1 LKILNS
7 YIYFRN
13 KDKKQYQ
20 MAYLDNTEITVDA
33 ILTKKGRQKLASGQ
47 SLNITKFA
55 LGDDEIDYTL
65 YEPAHPKGSA
75 YYDSAIRAIP
85 VTEASPDETQVL
97 RYKLVTLPK
106 GTTQIPTVKLGVP
119 SISVNQS
126 EGGVGLTPTT
136 SPSGN
141 TNAGYTVVLADQ
153 RAGTLTVTR
162 GANGTGTV
170 PVFLGEEI
178 TTTAQVVSGLEFRFT
193 PNPSLTIDISTTL
206 TVYGNETGGSQTI
219 PVSVIYKATI

>member
-1 LKILNS
+1 
-7 YIYFRN
+7 
-13 KDKKQYQ
+13 

-47 SLNITKFA
+47 ALNITKFA

-85 VTEASPDETQVL
+85 VTEATPDETQVL

-106 GTTQIPTVKLGVP
+106 GTTQIPLVRLGIP
-119 SISVNQS
+119 SIGVTQLEGSVS
-126 EGGVGLTPTT
+126 MTPTT

-141 TNAGYTVVLADQ
+141 TNAGYTMVLADQ
-153 RAGTLTVTR
+153 NAGTLTVTR
-162 GANGTGTV
+162 GATQGGTI

-178 TTTAQVVSGLEFRFT
+178 SSTAQVVTGFEFKFT
-193 PNPSLTIDISTTL
+193 PNSSLTLDVSTTI

-219 PVSVIYKATI
+219 PVTVTYQA

>member
-1 LKILNS
+1 
-7 YIYFRN
+7 
-13 KDKKQYQ
+13 

-47 SLNITKFA
+47 SLNISKFS

-75 YYDSAIRAIP
+75 YYDSAIRATPI
-85 VTEASPDETQVL
+85 TEASPDETQVL

-106 GTTQIPTVKLGVP
+106 GTTQIPVVRFGVP
-119 SISVNQS
+119 AIAVNQT
-126 EGGVGLTPTT
+126 EGGVDLSPTT
-136 SPSGN
+136 SPPGN
-141 TNAGYTVVLADQ
+141 TNAGYTVVLTDQ
-153 RAGTLTVTR
+153 RAGTITVTR
-162 GANGTGTV
+162 GATNVGSV

-178 TTTAQVVSGLEFRFT
+178 TTTAQVVSGLRFSFT
-193 PNPSLTIDISTTL
+193 PNPNLTIDISTTI

-219 PVSVIYKATI
+219 PVIVTYKA

>member
-1 LKILNS
+1 
-7 YIYFRN
+7 
-13 KDKKQYQ
+13 

-85 VTEASPDETQVL
+85 ITEASPDETQVL

-106 GTTQIPTVKLGVP
+106 GTTQIPIVRLGVP
-119 SISVNQS
+119 SIGVNQL

-136 SPSGN
+136 SPAGN
-141 TNAGYTVVLADQ
+141 ANAGYTVVLTDQ

-162 GANGTGTV
+162 GATAVGSV

-193 PNPSLTIDISTTL
+193 PNPNLTIDVSTTL

-219 PVSVIYKATI
+219 PVTVTYKA

>member
-1 LKILNS
+1 MG
-7 YIYFRN
+7 YF
-13 KDKKQYQ
+13 
-20 MAYLDNTEITVDA
+20 DNTSITVDA

-47 SLNITKFA
+47 SLAISKFA

-75 YYDSAIRAIP
+75 YYDSAIKAIP
-85 VTEASPDETQVL
+85 IMEASPDETQVL

-106 GTTQIPTVKLGVP
+106 GTTQIPVVSLG
-119 SISVNQS
+119 ISAVGVYQD
-126 EGGVGLTPTT
+126 EGQVALSPTT
-136 SPSGN
+136 SPQGN

-153 RAGTLTVTR
+153 RAGTLSVTQ
-162 GANGTGTV
+162 GASAAGSV

-178 TTTAQVVSGLEFRFT
+178 TTTAQVVSGLAFTFT
-193 PNPSLTIDISTTL
+193 PNPALTTNVSSTV

-219 PVSVIYKATI
+219 PVTITYRA

>member
-1 LKILNS
+1 
-7 YIYFRN
+7 
-13 KDKKQYQ
+13 

-47 SLNITKFA
+47 SLNISKFA

-85 VTEASPDETQVL
+85 ITEASPDETQVL
-97 RYKLVTLPK
+97 GYKLVTLPK
-106 GTTQIPTVKLGVP
+106 GTTQIPIVRLGVP
-119 SISVNQS
+119 SIGVNQL

-136 SPSGN
+136 SPAGN
-141 TNAGYTVVLADQ
+141 ANAGYTVVLTDQ

-162 GANGTGTV
+162 GATAVGSV

-193 PNPSLTIDISTTL
+193 PNPNLTIDVSTTL

-219 PVSVIYKATI
+219 PVTVTYKA

>member
-1 LKILNS
+1 
-7 YIYFRN
+7 
-13 KDKKQYQ
+13 
-20 MAYLDNTEITVDA
+20 MGYLDNSTITVDA

-106 GTTQIPTVKLGVP
+106 GTTQIPTVKLG
-119 SISVNQS
+119 INQVS
-126 EGGVGLTPTT
+126 ATQLEGGVGLTPTT
-136 SPSGN
+136 SPTGN
-141 TNAGYTVVLADQ
+141 GNAGYTMVLADQ
-153 RAGTLTVTR
+153 RAGTLTVTK
-162 GANGTGTV
+162 GATGSGNV
-170 PVFLGEEI
+170 PVFLGEEMS
-178 TTTAQVVSGLEFRFT
+178 TTAQVVGGLEFRFT
-193 PNPSLTIDISTTL
+193 PNPNLTIDIATTL

-219 PVSVIYKATI
+219 PITVTYKATV

>member
-1 LKILNS
+1 
-7 YIYFRN
+7 
-13 KDKKQYQ
+13 
-20 MAYLDNTEITVDA
+20 MGYLDNTSITVDA

-47 SLNITKFA
+47 SLNISKFA

-75 YYDSAIRAIP
+75 YYDSAIKAIP
-85 VTEASPDETQVL
+85 IMEASPDETQVL

-106 GTTQIPTVKLGVP
+106 GTTQIPLVALG
-119 SISVNQS
+119 ISAVGVYQD
-126 EGGVGLTPTT
+126 EGQVALSPTT
-136 SPSGN
+136 SPQGN

-153 RAGTLTVTR
+153 RAGTLSVTQ
-162 GANGTGTV
+162 GASAAGSV

-178 TTTAQVVSGLEFRFT
+178 TTTAQVVSGLAFTFT
-193 PNPSLTIDISTTL
+193 PNPALTTNVSSTV

-219 PVSVIYKATI
+219 PVTITYRA

>member
-1 LKILNS
+1 
-7 YIYFRN
+7 
-13 KDKKQYQ
+13 

-106 GTTQIPTVKLGVP
+106 GTTQIPTVRLGYP
-119 SISVNQS
+119 QIAVNQN
-126 EGGVGLTPTT
+126 EGVVPLTPTT
-136 SPSGN
+136 TPTGN
-141 TNAGYTVVLADQ
+141 SSAGYTVVLADQ
-153 RAGTLTVTR
+153 RAGTIVATE
-162 GANGTGTV
+162 GATAGNGTV
-170 PVFLGEEI
+170 PVFLGE
-178 TTTAQVVSGLEFRFT
+178 VVSGKRFNFT
-193 PNPSLTIDISTTL
+193 PNPNLTIDIATTI

-219 PVSVIYKATI
+219 PVTVTYKA

>member
-1 LKILNS
+1 
-7 YIYFRN
+7 
-13 KDKKQYQ
+13 

-55 LGDDEIDYTL
+55 LADDEIDYTL

-85 VTEASPDETQVL
+85 VTEASPDETQVM

-106 GTTQIPTVKLGVP
+106 GTTTISTVKLGVP
-119 SISVNQS
+119 SISVTQL
-126 EGGVGLTPTT
+126 EGAVALSPTT

-153 RAGTLTVTR
+153 RAGDIVVTN
-162 GANGTGTV
+162 GATGTGTV
-170 PVFLGEEI
+170 PVFLGDEI
-178 TTTAQVVSGLEFRFT
+178 TTTAKVVTGLEFRFI
-193 PNPSLTIDISTTL
+193 PNSNLLIDIATTL
-206 TVYGNETGGSQTI
+206 TVYGNETGGSETI
-219 PVSVIYKATI
+219 PVTVTYKQRI

>member
-1 LKILNS
+1 
-7 YIYFRN
+7 
-13 KDKKQYQ
+13 

-47 SLNITKFA
+47 ALNITKFA

-85 VTEASPDETQVL
+85 VTEATPDETQIL

-106 GTTQIPTVKLGVP
+106 GTTQIPLVKLGIP
-119 SISVNQS
+119 SIGVTQVEGSVS
-126 EGGVGLTPTT
+126 MTPTT
-136 SPSGN
+136 SPAGN
-141 TNAGYTVVLADQ
+141 TNAGYTMVLADQ
-153 RAGTLTVTR
+153 NAGTLTVTR
-162 GANGTGTV
+162 GATAGGTI
-170 PVFLGEEI
+170 PVFLGEEVSS
-178 TTTAQVVSGLEFRFT
+178 TAQVVSGLEFKFT
-193 PNPSLTIDISTTL
+193 PNSALTLDVSTTI

-219 PVSVIYKATI
+219 PVTVTYQA